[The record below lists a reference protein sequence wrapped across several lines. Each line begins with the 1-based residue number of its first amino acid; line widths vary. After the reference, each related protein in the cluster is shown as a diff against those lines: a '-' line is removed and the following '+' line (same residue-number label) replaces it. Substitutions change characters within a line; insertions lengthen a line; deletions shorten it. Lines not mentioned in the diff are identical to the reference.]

1 MLLHFL
7 CLRQINESDST
18 DIFLKSF
25 MKIAFLSHLDLNL
38 YLFRL
43 PLMQALVERG
53 HEVVAVCPRGD
64 VFDRFAERGVTAVH
78 YDVDRSSLNPL
89 REYPVIF
96 HLATLLGRIRPD
108 ILHTFTAKPNIYG
121 SLAGRMAQVPV
132 IYNLVEGLGSF
143 YVEDSLRNRCV
154 RVCMEVLYAISCRL
168 SDSTV
173 FVNRDDA
180 DHFRSHRLVPQ
191 DKIRIIRS
199 VGVDTHVFSPEVHD
213 ASVARRDLG
222 LDPAT
227 RVVLMVA
234 RAIWHKGLAEYIDA
248 ARMLRAQYPDAV
260 FLLAGDVDQGNPS
273 SATREYLLNQ
283 PHVRWLGPRTDIAE
297 LTALCDVYVLPSY
310 REGVPRTL
318 LEAAS
323 MAKPI
328 VTTNT
333 VGCREVVE
341 DGVNGIL
348 VPVRDSETLA
358 RGIATLL
365 DDEALRER
373 MGKAGREKAVREFDV
388 RHVVDQY
395 LELYG
400 VK

>member
-1 MLLHFL
+1 
-7 CLRQINESDST
+7 
-18 DIFLKSF
+18 
-25 MKIAFLSHLDLNL
+25 MKFAFLSHLDLNL
-38 YLFRL
+38 FLFRL
-43 PLMQALVERG
+43 PIMRSLIAQGHKVFAL
-53 HEVVAVCPRGD
+53 CPRGD
-64 VFDRFAERGVTAVH
+64 VFDRFAEYGVTAIH
-78 YDVDRSSLNPL
+78 YDIDRSSLNPL
-89 REYPVIF
+89 REYPVIL
-96 HLATLLGRIRPD
+96 HLASLLRRHRPD
-108 ILHTFTAKPNIYG
+108 VLHTFTAKPNIYG
-121 SLAGRMAQVPV
+121 TLAGRMARVPV
-132 IYNLVEGLGSF
+132 IHNLVEGLGSF

-154 RVCMEVLYAISCRL
+154 RACMEGLYAIACRL

-180 DHFRSHRLVPQ
+180 DHFRSHRLITQ
-191 DKIRIIRS
+191 DKVRIIRS
-199 VGVDTHVFSPEVHD
+199 VGIDTQVFTPEIHHALAARHD
-213 ASVARRDLG
+213 LQ
-222 LDPAT
+222 LDSST

-248 ARMLRAQYPDAV
+248 ARILRIQYPDAV

-273 SATREYLLNQ
+273 SATREYLLDQ

-328 VTTNT
+328 VTTDT

-348 VPVRDSETLA
+348 VPVRDSEALA
-358 RGIATLL
+358 RGIAALL
-365 DDEALRER
+365 DDPALRER
-373 MGKAGREKAVREFDV
+373 MGRAGREKAVREFDV
-388 RHVVDQY
+388 RHVVQQY

-400 VK
+400 VS

>member
-1 MLLHFL
+1 
-7 CLRQINESDST
+7 
-18 DIFLKSF
+18 
-25 MKIAFLSHLDLNL
+25 MKFVFLSHLDVNL

-43 PLMQALVERG
+43 PIMQALVDKR
-53 HEVVAVCPRGD
+53 HEVVALCPYGD
-64 VFDRFAERGVTAVH
+64 VSQHFAEHGVSVVH
-78 YDVDRSSLNPL
+78 YSIKRSGLNPF
-89 REYPVIF
+89 REAAVIWR
-96 HLATLLGRIRPD
+96 LDRIMRNLRPD
-108 ILHTFTAKPNIYG
+108 VLHTFTAKPNIYG
-121 SLAGRMAQVPV
+121 TLAGRMARVPV
-132 IYNLVEGLGSF
+132 IHNLVEGLGSF

-154 RVCMEVLYAISCRL
+154 RTCMEGLYAITCRL

-180 DHFRSHRLVPQ
+180 DHFLAHRLVPQ
-191 DKIRIIRS
+191 HKMRIIRS
-199 VGVDTHVFSPEVHD
+199 VGIDTQIFKPGMHD
-213 ASVARRDLG
+213 VSAVRRELG
-222 LDPAT
+222 LVSSS

-248 ARMLRAQYPDAV
+248 ARRLRTQYPDAV

-273 SATREYLLNQ
+273 SATREFLLNQ

-328 VTTNT
+328 VTTEA

-341 DGVNGIL
+341 DGINGIL
-348 VPVRDSETLA
+348 VPVRDSQALA

-365 DDEALRER
+365 DDKALRER
-373 MGKAGREKAVREFDV
+373 MGQAGREKAVREFDV
-388 RHVVDQY
+388 RHVVQQY

-400 VK
+400 VR

>member
-1 MLLHFL
+1 
-7 CLRQINESDST
+7 
-18 DIFLKSF
+18 
-25 MKIAFLSHLDLNL
+25 MKFVFLSHLDLNL
-38 YLFRL
+38 FLFRL
-43 PLMQALVERG
+43 PIMQALIARG
-53 HEVVAVCPRGD
+53 HEAIALCPRGD
-64 VFDRFAERGVTAVH
+64 VFDRFAEHGVTAVD

-89 REYPVIF
+89 REYPVIL
-96 HLATLLGRIRPD
+96 HLASLLRQHRPD
-108 ILHTFTAKPNIYG
+108 VLHTFTAKPNIYG
-121 SLAGRMAQVPV
+121 TLAGRMARVPV

-154 RVCMEVLYAISCRL
+154 RVCMEGLYAISCRL

-191 DKIRIIRS
+191 AKMRIIRS
-199 VGVDTHVFSPEVHD
+199 VGIDTQMFSPEIYD
-213 ASVARRDLG
+213 ASSVRRELG
-222 LDPAT
+222 LASAS

-234 RAIWHKGLAEYIDA
+234 RAIWHKGLAEYIGA
-248 ARMLRAQYPDAV
+248 ARMLRIQYPDAV
-260 FLLAGDVDQGNPS
+260 FLLAGDVDLGNPS
-273 SATREYLLNQ
+273 SASREYLLNQ

-328 VTTNT
+328 VTTDT

-341 DGVNGIL
+341 DRINGIL
-348 VPVRDSETLA
+348 VPVRDSEALS

-365 DDEALRER
+365 DDPALRER
-373 MGKAGREKAVREFDV
+373 MGRAGREKAVREFDV
-388 RHVVDQY
+388 RHVVQQY

-400 VK
+400 VS

>member
-1 MLLHFL
+1 
-7 CLRQINESDST
+7 
-18 DIFLKSF
+18 

-43 PLMQALVERG
+43 PIMQALIERG
-53 HEVVAVCPRGD
+53 HEVAALCPKGD
-64 VFDRFAERGVTAVH
+64 VFARFAEHGIAALH
-78 YDVDRSSLNPL
+78 YDIDRSSLNPL
-89 REYPVIF
+89 REYPVIG
-96 HLATLLGRIRPD
+96 HLASMLGRIRPD

-121 SLAGRMAQVPV
+121 TLAGRMARVPV

-143 YVEDSLRNRCV
+143 YVEDSLRNRCI
-154 RVCMEVLYAISCRL
+154 RACMESLYAITCRL

-191 DKIRIIRS
+191 HKMRIIRS
-199 VGVDTHVFSPEVHD
+199 VGIDTQVFKPGIHD
-213 ASVARRDLG
+213 VSAVRRELG
-222 LDPAT
+222 LVSAS

-248 ARMLRAQYPDAV
+248 ARRLRVQYPDAV

-273 SATREYLLNQ
+273 SATREFLMNQ
-283 PHVRWLGPRTDIAE
+283 PHVRWLGPRADIAE

-323 MAKPI
+323 MSQPI
-328 VTTNT
+328 VTTDT

-341 DGVNGIL
+341 NGMNGIL
-348 VPVRDSETLA
+348 VPVRDSEALA

-365 DDEALRER
+365 DDQALREH
-373 MGKAGREKAVREFDV
+373 MGRAGREKVVREFDV
-388 RHVVDQY
+388 RHVVRQY

-400 VK
+400 VS